1 MKKYTVAII
10 TLSDK
15 GSQGLREDLSKP
27 AIEEV
32 LKPYSLQVVY
42 TSIIPDDLITIEKE
56 LNECIQQKISLILTT
71 GGTGF
76 SPRDVTPE
84 ATKMVIE
91 KEIPGIPEA
100 MRLNSLKYTNR
111 SMLSRAI
118 CGISN
123 KSVILNL
130 PGSPKACKENLE
142 YVIEPL
148 IHGIQTLLQDAEECA
163 R

>member
-1 MKKYTVAII
+1 MNKITVGII

-15 GSQGLREDLSKP
+15 CSQGLREDLSRP

-32 LKPYSLQVVY
+32 LKPYNFEVVY
-42 TSIIPDDLITIEKE
+42 CKVIPDEKDE
-56 LNECIQQKISLILTT
+56 IIAQLQECCDKQISLILTT

-84 ATKMVIE
+84 ATRFVIE
-91 KEIPGIPEA
+91 KEAPGVMEA
-100 MRLNSLKYTNR
+100 MRFNSLKYTNR
-111 SMLSRAI
+111 AILSRGV
-118 CGISN
+118 CGIKN
-123 KSVILNL
+123 RSVIVNL

-142 YVIEPL
+142 SVIEPL
-148 IHGIQTLLQDAEECA
+148 IHGIQTLLQQIQECA